1 MTESITLPS
10 TPTHNSASSSPPRS
24 STSTQ
29 ATTAEKDKPVPT
41 SEVHLDHG
49 HREEEE
55 PQDSDVEVVDADDDE
70 EGRKAKSTKRKSQGS
85 PSVKPAKKAKSSK
98 STPKAASKAKS
109 TLTPSRDEAKLV
121 EFKNGKLVHKQKAGP
136 KVDAATSVMI
146 ERVAFVSYAVNLF
159 KDDSLPFLKEWPPE
173 HLGVIAKAVHESPLT
188 LVGLAKSIKSL
199 LADAIE
205 PSMHAGDDWQ
215 EEKEG
220 DRSVADRI
228 DLAALKKTIE
238 SLATRINYGLDASD
252 LPDGLPEGVSAVPST
267 LQHWVWEVTDSSLL
281 PTEFVQKFEK
291 RKAEREE
298 IKRAAL
304 ELFLSLPA
312 EDQTA
317 LLEKKAT
324 GSSSASKAAATSTA
338 KDKSNAKGKGKAKA
352 TAEEESDEKEKEEKK
367 PPKGQG
373 KKKEL
378 TEEEKQEA
386 EHKARVKAEEKA
398 EKEAEKEAKRKE
410 REAKKAAKAEKDA
423 ADAEK
428 KAQKAKEKAEKKA
441 VEEKKQAAFKKQQ
454 NMLSGFLVKKSPSL
468 EADQA
473 QAGPSSAFTLPLLYL
488 FPSNPS
494 YLVAAAT
501 PSVKD
506 GKRPESDFN
515 RVFRPFHVRP
525 GVELAP
531 INRFAL
537 NAGTSVEVNIDS
549 KPDLTLK
556 DSLASFTKSVPKRR
570 IPPYNP
576 HPEPS
581 VSVREAVRGITDSNL
596 TSQDAS
602 EWYALLKDR
611 EKIAVKFL
619 KFREDV
625 RPGYIGTWTKTSR
638 VVGPRTPFD
647 RDGGLLKYD
656 YDSEAEWED
665 EPDDAD
671 AENVES
677 GGEMS
682 DEADSDAAS
691 EADSWLAEDDEIEYE
706 EGYDAEGDVVMM
718 NAEEGGRKVT
728 EEGDDD
734 VIVVASAKDQEKER
748 RRKDKERK
756 KKAEERAKKKKM
768 AGPLLPLIKGPAWED
783 QEGKSSEPVF
793 KAMKIQFLNDA
804 AFGLDPFTFVSHPF
818 SAPIATA
825 SVPSKGKEN
834 VSIPSASTP
843 TSTNLADIPT
853 TTASSSRKARPF
865 PDQLLP
871 RLLRDIHGSDK
882 SRNVLVDEFV
892 RWSKAEG
899 VPCTKT
905 AVEAKYKDIGVM
917 KVKGKMVVPEEMLAK
932 FGIPA

>member
-1 MTESITLPS
+1 MSESITLPS
-10 TPTHNSASSSPPRS
+10 TPTHNSPSSSPPKS

-29 ATTAEKDKPVPT
+29 ATTAEKDKPAPT
-41 SEVHLDHG
+41 SEMLIDHD
-49 HREEEE
+49 E
-55 PQDSDVEVVDADDDE
+55 PHDSDVEVLDADDEQQGDT
-70 EGRKAKSTKRKSQGS
+70 AKRTKRKSQGS
-85 PSVKPAKKAKSSK
+85 PSVKPAKKAKASTSK
-98 STPKAASKAKS
+98 PTPKTASKAKS
-109 TLTPSRDEAKLV
+109 NLTNSADEAKLV

-159 KDDSLPFLKEWPPE
+159 KDDSSALLEEWPSE

-188 LVGLAKSIKSL
+188 LVGLAKSIKTS

-205 PSMHAGDDWQ
+205 PSMNAIDDSQ

-228 DLAALKKTIE
+228 DTAALKKTIE

-291 RKAEREE
+291 RKTEREE
-298 IKRAAL
+298 IKRSAL

-312 EDQTA
+312 QDQTA

-324 GSSSASKAAATSTA
+324 GSSSSSKAAAASTA
-338 KDKSNAKGKGKAKA
+338 QDKSRAKGKGKAKA
-352 TAEEESDEKEKEEKK
+352 TKEEEEESDDEKEREDKK
-367 PPKGQG
+367 PAKGKG

-378 TEEEKQEA
+378 TEEEKQDA

-423 ADAEK
+423 AEAEK

-473 QAGPSSAFTLPLLYL
+473 QAGPSTAS
-488 FPSNPS
+488 
-494 YLVAAAT
+494 

-531 INRFAL
+531 INRFAPK
-537 NAGTSVEVNIDS
+537 AGTSVEVKIDS

-556 DSLASFTKSVPKRR
+556 DSLASFTKNVPKRH

-576 HPEPS
+576 HPEPP

-611 EKIAVKFL
+611 EKVAVKFL

-665 EPDDAD
+665 EPDDDD

-718 NAEEGGRKVT
+718 SAEEGGRRAK

-734 VIVVASAKDQEKER
+734 VIVVESAKDQEKER

-783 QEGKSSEPVF
+783 RDGKSSEPVF

-804 AFGLDPFTFVSHPF
+804 AFGLDPFTFVSKPF
-818 SAPIATA
+818 SAPIATTSA
-825 SVPSKGKEN
+825 PSKGKEN
-834 VSIPSASTP
+834 VSILSASTCTP
-843 TSTNLADIPT
+843 AKLADVPT

-899 VPCTKT
+899 VACTKT
-905 AVEAKYKDIGVM
+905 AVEAKYKDIGVK
-917 KVKGKMVVPEEMLAK
+917 KVKGKMVVPEEMLVK
-932 FGIPA
+932 FGISA